1 MRAFTFAATMTF
13 GPCSLRPLDI
23 ILENRRAAWTDAPEV
38 VGVAAAGPQEVM
50 ERLDQLGSV
59 VGRVE
64 SGIHTCNAKTYSGRR
79 EADDFR
85 SVRGNR
91 CVLDIGRVTARD
103 ESIRR
108 ERVDICDRVYD
119 F

>member
-1 MRAFTFAATMTF
+1 MIAYTFATTMTF

-23 ILENRRAAWTDAPEV
+23 ILENRRAAWSDAPEAA
-38 VGVAAAGPQEVM
+38 GVAATGAQEVT

-79 EADDFR
+79 EADTFR

-108 ERVDICDRVYD
+108 ERVDICDQVYG